1 MASITA
7 FLCGGLGNQ
16 LFQYAVGKSLALKSN
31 VPLIL
36 DLSGFEIDAYYK
48 RTLELSHFN
57 IASDLEWSNALWKYK
72 GCLAVRRV
80 AWSLP
85 LIAKVV
91 RPILKVELSPEFDEL
106 IVSKVISNRVFMLGY
121 WQDERY
127 FSDVRTTLQREFT
140 LTKPLSSA
148 NAEIANQIARSPTS
162 VAVHLRRLHGVAA
175 GTIDTAQALAQ
186 RVKSG
191 IALPLN
197 YYHAGVQIIEQQLI
211 APHYFVFSDDPQWA
225 KDHLRLNGNVTF
237 LENGRGPDREDIVL
251 MSLCKHHLIANS
263 SFSWWGAWLAHNPE
277 QIVIAPKAAKY
288 TPNIPDHWIK
298 I

>member
-16 LFQYAVGKSLALKSN
+16 LFQYAVGKSLSLKNN
-31 VPLIL
+31 VSLIL
-36 DLSGFEIDAYYK
+36 DLSGFEIDDYYK

-57 IASDLEWSNALWKYK
+57 IGSGIEWSNALWKYK

-80 AWSLP
+80 ARPLP
-85 LIAKVV
+85 LIANGV
-91 RPILKVELSPEFDEL
+91 RSFLKVELSPEFDNLVVE
-106 IVSKVISNRVFMLGY
+106 KEISNSVLMLGY

-127 FSDVRTTLQREFT
+127 FSDIRTTLQREFT
-140 LTKPLSSA
+140 LKEALSSA
-148 NAEIANQIARSPTS
+148 NTEIANQIARSPTS

-186 RVKSG
+186 RVEYG
-191 IALPLN
+191 ITLPLN
-197 YYHAGVQIIEQQLI
+197 YYHAGAQIIEQQLI
-211 APHYFVFSDDPQWA
+211 EPHYFVFSDDPQWA

-237 LENGRGPDREDIVL
+237 LENGRGPDREDIAL
-251 MSLCKHHLIANS
+251 MSQCKHHLIANS
-263 SFSWWGAWLAHNPE
+263 SFSWWGAWLAHNPA
-277 QIVIAPKAAKY
+277 QVVIAPKAAKY
-288 TPNIPDHWIK
+288 TPNIPDHWNK